1 MELEDERSL
10 KSLIKIIRH
19 DAEIFGGVSD
29 YFYNKKEQDEI
40 ITYMTKEKKIPD
52 YYYFEIKNL
61 FNLHSPDIL
70 TPEERT
76 PIYDLFNEKSNLL
89 VKKNNQICINHKF

>member
-29 YFYNKKEQDEI
+29 YFYNKKEQDDLISCMISER
-40 ITYMTKEKKIPD
+40 KIPD
-52 YYYFEIKNL
+52 YYYLEIENL
-61 FNLHSPDIL
+61 VKLHGPDL
-70 TPEERT
+70 LSPEERI
-76 PIYDLFNEKSNLL
+76 PIYDLFDEKSNLL
-89 VKKNNQICINHKF
+89 VKKNE